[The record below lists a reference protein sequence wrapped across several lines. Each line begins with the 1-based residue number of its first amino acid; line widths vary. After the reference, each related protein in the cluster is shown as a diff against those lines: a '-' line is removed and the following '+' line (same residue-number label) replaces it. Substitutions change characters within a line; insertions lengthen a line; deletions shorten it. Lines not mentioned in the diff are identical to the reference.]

1 MASPSPKRY
10 KPRTNLA
17 IGLILGLIHVFTPLS
32 LPPQIER
39 QLMQD
44 HPYFSCTGV
53 ALLAH
58 RGFTPPTEN
67 TFESIKHAID
77 FGAGYIETDVRCTR
91 DGHAV
96 LFHDEDLRRL
106 TGSDEKVSSLSLEEF
121 RQLKFQDGG
130 TPTTLVE
137 ALEKFPGMKFN
148 LDIKDPLAVN
158 PTVRAIEANRAHS
171 RVLISSFSESTRQKA
186 LAQVSK
192 PVATSAS
199 ASLVLRVRLR
209 AFLGLDVS
217 KLLDGIGAVQ
227 VPASM
232 YGIRFDTKRFIR
244 QILRTGT
251 FIHFWTINNEK
262 TIKRLVRCGANGI
275 VTDNTELAGRI
286 LGKS

>member
-1 MASPSPKRY
+1 
-10 KPRTNLA
+10 
-17 IGLILGLIHVFTPLS
+17 
-32 LPPQIER
+32 
-39 QLMQD
+39 MQN
-44 HPYFSCTGV
+44 HPYFSFGGI

-58 RGFTPPTEN
+58 RGYSPPSEN
-67 TFESIKHAID
+67 TFEAIKHAID
-77 FGAGYIETDVRCTR
+77 FGAEYIETDIRCTR

-96 LFHDEDLRRL
+96 LFHDEDLKRL
-106 TGSDEKVSSLSLEEF
+106 TGSEEKISSLSLEEF
-121 RQLKFQDGG
+121 KRLKFSQGG
-130 TPTTLVE
+130 TPTTLFE
-137 ALEKFPGMKFN
+137 ALTQFPTVKFN

-158 PTVRAIEANRAHS
+158 PTVRVIESCSAHQ

-186 LAQVSK
+186 IAMVSK

-209 AFLGLDVS
+209 AFFGLDIS
-217 KLLDGIGAVQ
+217 SLLHRVGALQ

-244 QILRTGT
+244 QVRKTGT
-251 FIHFWTINNEK
+251 LIHFWTINDEK
-262 TIKRLVRCGANGI
+262 SIKRLVDRGANGI

>member
-1 MASPSPKRY
+1 MARPSPKRY

-17 IGLILGLIHVFTPLS
+17 IGFTLGLVQVLTPPS
-32 LPPQIER
+32 LPPHLER
-39 QLMQD
+39 QLMQN
-44 HPYFSCTGV
+44 HPYFSGSGI
-53 ALLAH
+53 ALFAH
-58 RGFTPPTEN
+58 RGYSPPSEN
-67 TFESIKHAID
+67 TFEAIKHAID
-77 FGAGYIETDVRCTR
+77 FGAEYIETDVRCTR

-96 LFHDEDLRRL
+96 LFHDEDLKRL
-106 TGSDEKVSSLSLEEF
+106 TGSEEKVSSLNLKEF
-121 RQLKFQDGG
+121 KLLKFVQGG
-130 TPTTLVE
+130 SPTTLIE
-137 ALEKFPGMKFN
+137 ALEQFPKMKFN

-158 PTVRAIEANRAHS
+158 PTVRAIESCSAHQ

-186 LAQVSK
+186 IALVSK

-209 AFLGLDVS
+209 AFFGFGIS
-217 KLLDGIGAVQ
+217 NLLNNVGALQ

-244 QILRTGT
+244 QISKTGT
-251 FIHFWTINNEK
+251 LIHFWTINDEK
-262 TIKRLVRCGANGI
+262 SIRRLINRGANGI